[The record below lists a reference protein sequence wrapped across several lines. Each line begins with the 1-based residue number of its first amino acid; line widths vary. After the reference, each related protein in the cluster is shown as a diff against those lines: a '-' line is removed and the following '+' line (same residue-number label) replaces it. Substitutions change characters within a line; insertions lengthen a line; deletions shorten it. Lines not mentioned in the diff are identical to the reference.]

1 MNFLAEVHSKGRCAL
16 WALPGLSGKILLKVN
31 QRPMH
36 QGMSKNVVL
45 INYLS
50 FSISAKLKLSR
61 LTDSSSILIPPENK
75 MDKFFN
81 PRYLIHTL
89 IWIFVYY
96 NLLSDLI
103 STVLKWHAID
113 LTRLEF
119 DSKLYILPACDI
131 RQFPYLL

>member
-1 MNFLAEVHSKGRCAL
+1 MNFLAEAHSKGRCAL

-31 QRPMH
+31 QRPMY

-50 FSISAKLKLSR
+50 FSISAKLKVSS
-61 LTDSSSILIPPENK
+61 LTDSSSILIPSENK
-75 MDKFFN
+75 TDNFFN
-81 PRYLIHTL
+81 PKYLIHTL
-89 IWIFVYY
+89 IWQIVYY
-96 NLLSDLI
+96 SLLSDLI

-113 LTRLEF
+113 LTRLGF
-119 DSKLYILPACDI
+119 DSKLYVLPACGI